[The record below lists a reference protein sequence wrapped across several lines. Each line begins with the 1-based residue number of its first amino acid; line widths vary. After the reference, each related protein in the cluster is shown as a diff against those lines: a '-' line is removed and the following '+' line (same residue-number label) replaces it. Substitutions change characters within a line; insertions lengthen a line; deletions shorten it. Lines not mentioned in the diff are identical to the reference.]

1 MTTVAAAC
9 PGTCGELFQG
19 TLEGIPC
26 LVSCPIDRYAR
37 IRITARPGEG
47 LSLPGEMSKT
57 RRALE
62 AFLGRRFLGGKN
74 LAVERMEALP
84 EGKGYASSTA
94 DILSALACAATLA
107 GISLPPEEA
116 SSIALSVEPTDSIA
130 WPGLALLDHR
140 EGRIM
145 RFLGPPPPLSV
156 FVLDWGGTVDTE
168 EFNSRNS
175 RPVLESLAPLHREA
189 FSLVLR
195 GVEQGDP
202 EALGRGASLSA
213 RASARLL
220 EKPRLDECFAL
231 CSLLGGYG
239 VCVAHS
245 GTLYGI
251 LLPSGAAGREDEILG
266 TAARRLSPGWEGR
279 MHSVVSGGPG
289 REERKERP

>member
-19 TLEGIPC
+19 TLDGVPC

-37 IRITARPGEG
+37 IRVTARPGEG

-62 AFLGRRFLGGKN
+62 TFLERRSLGGKN
-74 LAVERMEALP
+74 LAVERLEALP

-94 DILSALACAATLA
+94 DILSALACAASLA
-107 GISLPPEEA
+107 GISLLPEEA
-116 SSIALSVEPTDSIA
+116 SSIALAVEPTDSIA

-140 EGRIM
+140 VGRIM
-145 RFLGPPPPLSV
+145 RFLGSPPPLLV
-156 FVLDWGGTVDTE
+156 LVLDWGGTVDTE
-168 EFNSRNS
+168 EFNSRDS
-175 RPVLESLAPLHREA
+175 LPLLECLAPLHREA

-202 EALGRGASLSA
+202 EALGRGASMSA
-213 RASARLL
+213 RAAARLL

-231 CSLLGGYG
+231 CSVLEGYG

-251 LLPSGAAGREDEILG
+251 LLPSGAETRKGDILE
-266 TAARRLSPGWEGR
+266 TAVRRLSPGWEGR
-279 MHSVVSGGPG
+279 FHSLVPGGPKT
-289 REERKERP
+289 EERKERP

>member
-19 TLEGIPC
+19 TLDGVPC

-37 IRITARPGEG
+37 IRVTARPAEG
-47 LSLPGEMSKT
+47 LALPREMSKT
-57 RRALE
+57 RRDLKT
-62 AFLGRRFLGGKN
+62 FLQRWSLPGRN
-74 LAVERMEALP
+74 LLVERLDALP
-84 EGKGYASSTA
+84 EGKGYASSSA
-94 DILSALACAATLA
+94 DILSALGCAASLA

-116 SSIALSVEPTDSIA
+116 SAIALSVEPTDSIA

-168 EFNSRNS
+168 EFNSSDS
-175 RPVLESLAPLHREA
+175 RPVLSALAALHREA
-189 FSLVLR
+189 FSLVLL

-220 EKPRLDECFAL
+220 DKPRLDECFAL
-231 CSLLGGYG
+231 CSLLEGYG

-266 TAARRLSPGWEGR
+266 TAIRRLSPGWEGR
-279 MHSVVSGGPG
+279 MHSVVSGGPET
-289 REERKERP
+289 EERKERP